1 MVADYFPPDKRST
14 ANAVLS
20 SANFV
25 GIALSSMTILLIK
38 AIGWRQSY
46 VTMGS
51 VGLVG
56 ALSMLIFVRN
66 PKRGRFEPELTAAQK
81 AKKEQEEAEKAADE
95 AGGKSSKGFFNFIK
109 KMGDMMQNPVCKN
122 VFIAGF
128 LRSIGSVIVTAFV
141 PVFF

>member
-1 MVADYFPPDKRST
+1 MLRFLHGTISSSINPLAFSLVADYFPPDKRST

-56 ALSMLIFVRN
+56 ALSMLLFVRN

-81 AKKEQEEAEKAADE
+81 AKKD
-95 AGGKSSKGFFNFIK
+95 
-109 KMGDMMQNPVCKN
+109 
-122 VFIAGF
+122 
-128 LRSIGSVIVTAFV
+128 
-141 PVFF
+141 